1 MPENLI
7 QVRAY
12 VRWEEAG
19 KPQNTSPEWQK
30 VRCADCA
37 ANDLP
42 PKHAPGQPLTPVCLL
57 SAALALQ
64 EEFVRARQDL
74 RRELASGL
82 SLNDIRRRYKLQ
94 PVPGDDLSPATKVF
108 GFAPPVLPKPGEA
121 PPPQQRSGGVPP
133 PKAAPPP
140 PATPPPVPLPAD
152 APRTDLFR
160 GSVPRRSWDLLTL
173 LPRGGTATD
182 PHGPPSTVSPPP
194 VPALRQLADRDA
206 PPGRVSST
214 LYTGMGGSPGFGL
227 LVELFDPAPPPAGK
241 AAKAGKDSRMVV
253 LTTDST
259 QGLTLHWG
267 CSRGDPCEWV
277 LPPTASW
284 LPGSVPNVP
293 LEQGDDQGVQA
304 TSLDTPFERA
314 EVDLGGGAGSAALQQ
329 LRIPIPAPG
338 PGEGVHGIHFVVR
351 TTDGGHWYK
360 RPGRGGGGNFVAS
373 FLLKPSE
380 PESRHNTHAAADAA
394 TMSGVAGEIVDV
406 EAGDEWWSLMHRYNL
421 AHELLRRILAPGAFT
436 DAQVVLQLRHML
448 VWLRYS
454 AQRYLTWQRN
464 YNVKPRELAGAQ
476 QQLTL
481 ALAAGVG
488 SHPQHGPLL
497 RSMLA
502 TMGRGGDG
510 GDGQRIRDEILNIMH
525 RHGIKEAHGTWMEEW
540 HQKLHNN
547 TTPDDIP
554 ICAAYLAFL
563 RSGGDQGA
571 YNSTL
576 EAAGVTK
583 ERLTSFERPIT
594 KAPDWPGSGMAQGLI
609 PDFEN
614 YMRILKT
621 VHAGADLDESVRAL
635 SNRMSP
641 SLGRAVDATRR
652 GTDAGFVAE
661 AAAESRQELRASLL
675 VPPVDDATRR
685 EALYLDAALEDT
697 ARRAIERTP
706 GNINDLAGLMRL
718 VGWAAEHA
726 ALSAAGSPEAAQYVL
741 ALIQWRKIQNMAAQT
756 GGREGTQLW
765 ALRAQAAADRFRA
778 ALATSAD
785 EAAAAMQPF
794 ARLLGT
800 ACGVPHHA
808 VELFSEE
815 VIRGGAG
822 FALSLAL
829 SRLDPALRAAAD
841 LGSWAVISPVSCC
854 GRLVVE
860 HDLAS
865 VQSKV
870 YVEPTVLVAERV
882 GGGEELPAG
891 CVGLITPS
899 TVDVLSHAA
908 VRARNASAC
917 FASCYSE
924 ATLQQ
929 LRALAGQPVA
939 LTVKGSR
946 GVTFA
951 QAAEASMAHS
961 PGHGGASP
969 ASPAG
974 AAGGGG
980 FFSALTGGQKLQSL
994 PAVRFGGNWAIPLT
1008 QFLPGLVGG
1017 KSKNTK
1023 ALRDRLAAGSLPPDV
1038 GLPASIAVPFGA
1050 FEAALDDGANKAVK
1064 AALGAAVKAIDVS
1077 TQSAAEASLAAC
1089 RAAALQI
1096 SCPPALRTALTQQL
1110 QAAGMPVPGDDTQ
1123 FASAFAALRAV
1134 WASKWNLR
1142 AYLSL
1147 RGNGIA
1153 HDSLRMSVLVQRVVG
1168 ARYAFVLHTVDP
1180 TADTPEEAAGRLYGE
1195 VVVGLGETLVG
1206 NYPGRALA
1214 FSCAK
1219 ADAGQALAPQVL
1231 GFPSK
1236 LVALRSDSTL
1246 IFRSDSNG
1254 EDLEGYAGAGLYDS
1268 VLVTEPSEVAVDYSA
1283 DPLVWDDAFR
1293 TAVLGRIT
1301 EAGLAVEAALGS
1313 AQDIEGCV
1321 DAQGVVH
1328 LVQTRPQV

>member
-1 MPENLI
+1 M
-7 QVRAY
+7 
-12 VRWEEAG
+12 
-19 KPQNTSPEWQK
+19 
-30 VRCADCA
+30 
-37 ANDLP
+37 
-42 PKHAPGQPLTPVCLL
+42 L
-57 SAALALQ
+57 SASDASQ

-74 RRELASGL
+74 RQELASGL

-94 PVPGDDLSPATKVF
+94 TVPGDDVSPATKVF
-108 GFAPPVLPKPGEA
+108 GFAPPVLPKPGDA
-121 PPPQQRSGGVPP
+121 PPPQQRSGGAPP

-140 PATPPPVPLPAD
+140 SAPPPVPLPAD
-152 APRTDLFR
+152 APRTELFR
-160 GSVPRRSWDLLTL
+160 GTVPRRSWDLLTL
-173 LPRGGTATD
+173 LPRGGTATA
-182 PHGPPSTVSPPP
+182 PHGPPSTIAPPA
-194 VPALRQLADRDA
+194 VPPLRQLAERDA

-214 LYTGMGGSPGFGL
+214 LYTGMGGNSGFGL
-227 LVELFDPAPPPAGK
+227 LVELFDPAPPTMATKGG
-241 AAKAGKDSRMVV
+241 AAKAAGKDGRLVV
-253 LTTDST
+253 LTTDSG

-267 CSRGDPCEWV
+267 CSRGDPYEWV
-277 LPPTASW
+277 LPPSSAW

-293 LEQGDDQGVQA
+293 LEQKDEQGVQA
-304 TSLDTPFERA
+304 TSLDTPFTRH
-314 EVDLGGGAGSAALQQ
+314 EVELGSGTVTLQQ
-329 LRIPIPAPG
+329 LSIPIPASTA
-338 PGEGVHGIHFVVR
+338 GEGVHGIHFVLR
-351 TTDGGHWYK
+351 TTDGGSWYK

-380 PESRHNTHAAADAA
+380 PESRHNTSAAAAA
-394 TMSGVAGEIVDV
+394 AQMSGVSAEIVDV

-421 AHELLRRILAPGAFT
+421 AHELLRRILAPGAST
-436 DAQVVLQLRHML
+436 DAQIVLQLRHML

-476 QQLTL
+476 QSLTL
-481 ALAAGVG
+481 ALAAAVG
-488 SHPQHGPLL
+488 SHPQHAPLL

-510 GDGQRIRDEILNIMH
+510 GDGQKIRDEILNIMH

-563 RSGGDQGA
+563 RAGGDLGA
-571 YNSTL
+571 YTRIL
-576 EAAGVTK
+576 EAAGVTQ

-594 KAPDWPGSGMAQGLI
+594 KSPDWPGSGMAQALV
-609 PDFEN
+609 PEFEN
-614 YMRILKT
+614 YLRILKT
-621 VHAGADLDESVRAL
+621 VHAGADLDESVRTL

-641 SLGRAVDATRR
+641 ALGRAVDATRR
-652 GTDAGFVAE
+652 GTDSGFVAE
-661 AAAESRQELRASLL
+661 AAAEARQELRVGLL
-675 VPPVDDATRR
+675 LGAVDDGTRR
-685 EALYLDAALEDT
+685 EALYLDAALEDA
-697 ARRAIERTP
+697 ARRAIERAP

-726 ALSAAGSPEAAQYVL
+726 ALSAAGSPEAVQYVF

-756 GGREGTQLW
+756 GGREATQLW

-800 ACGVPHHA
+800 ACGVPSHA

-870 YVEPTVLVAERV
+870 YVEPTVLLAERV
-882 GGGEELPAG
+882 GGGEELPTG

-917 FASCYSE
+917 FASCYSD

-951 QAAEASMAHS
+951 AATEASMAHA
-961 PGHGGASP
+961 PGHSGAPGSAATSAP
-969 ASPAG
+969 GA
-974 AAGGGG
+974 AAGGGL
-980 FFSALTGGQKLQSL
+980 FSALTGGQKPQSL
-994 PAVRFGGNWAIPLT
+994 PAVKFSGNWAIPLT

-1023 ALRDRLAAGSLPPDV
+1023 ALRDRLSAGALPPDV
-1038 GLPASIAVPFGA
+1038 GLPASIAVPYGA

-1064 AALGAAVKAIDVS
+1064 AALNAAVKAIDVS
-1077 TQSAAEASLAAC
+1077 TQAAAEASLAAC

-1096 SCPPALRTALTQQL
+1096 SCPAALRTALCQQL
-1110 QAAGMPVPGDDTQ
+1110 KAADMPVPADDAA
-1123 FASAFAALRAV
+1123 FAAAFAALRAV

-1180 TADTPEEAAGRLYGE
+1180 TADTAEEAAGRLYGE

-1219 ADAGQALAPQVL
+1219 SPSGDAALAPTVL

-1268 VLVTEPSEVAVDYSA
+1268 ILVSEPSEVAVDYSA
-1283 DPLVWDDAFR
+1283 DQLVWDDAFR
-1293 TAVLGRIT
+1293 TAILRRIT

-1321 DAQGVVH
+1321 DAQGKVH